1 MTGWKAREYTSGGQ
15 AGATGWPRG
24 SSSLLVFFS
33 FLFPSFLIGRDSF
46 SISTSCQSDNGGW
59 KFVRICFEK
68 SVYCVL
74 YRGGGLGLRAR
85 SRGGSAVFGREEN
98 IIGCLSS
105 EIKGENDRRYRIKVL
120 SY

>member
-1 MTGWKAREYTSGGQ
+1 MASWIFISFGF
-15 AGATGWPRG
+15 
-24 SSSLLVFFS
+24 LLFS
-33 FLFPSFLIGRDSF
+33 FSFFLDREGFVGDSF

-59 KFVRICFEK
+59 KFIRICFEK

-85 SRGGSAVFGREEN
+85 SRGGSTVFGREEN

-105 EIKGENDRRYRIKVL
+105 EIEEGNDRRYRIKVL